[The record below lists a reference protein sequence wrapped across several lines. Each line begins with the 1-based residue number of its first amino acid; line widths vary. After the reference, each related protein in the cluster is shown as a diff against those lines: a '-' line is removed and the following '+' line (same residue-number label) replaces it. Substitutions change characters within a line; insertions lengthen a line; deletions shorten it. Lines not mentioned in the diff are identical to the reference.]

1 MGSVIDYIEC
11 PRCKQE
17 NCIDD
22 FYYKSGEEYI
32 NCPDCGYNRIF
43 HYKRDTDGKFLRKDE
58 TKGFEFE
65 NLIPEEIHLENPYG
79 AFRVET
85 ILGDATWGTLETDED
100 YQKFISEIVSIT
112 NQEHNIKEAVVSKLV
127 GDKIEKEVV
136 FQNGL

>member
-32 NCPDCGYNRIF
+32 NCPDCGYHRIF
-43 HYKRDTDGKFLRKDE
+43 RYKRDTDGKFLRKDE

-85 ILGDATWGTLETDED
+85 ILGVVTCGTLETDED
-100 YQKFISEIVSIT
+100 YQIFISEIVSFI

-136 FQNGL
+136 FENGL